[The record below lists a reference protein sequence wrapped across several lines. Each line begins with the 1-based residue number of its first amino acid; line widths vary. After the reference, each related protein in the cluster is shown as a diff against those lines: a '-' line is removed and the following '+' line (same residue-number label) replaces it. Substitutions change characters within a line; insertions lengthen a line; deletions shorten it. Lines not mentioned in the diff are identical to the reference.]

1 MKSNIAF
8 IDKSMER
15 AGQYSSKSGAKMHTE
30 AMPNRRHKILESIC
44 YRMNGDNGDVVE
56 YRCYVP
62 VLQA

>member
-15 AGQYSSKSGAKMHTE
+15 AGQYCSKANAKAH
-30 AMPNRRHKILESIC
+30 ASLMPNRKHKIVDSIC
-44 YRMNGDNGDVVE
+44 YRMDGDDVTE

-62 VLQA
+62 VLL

>member
-15 AGQYSSKSGAKMHTE
+15 AGQYSSKSGAKMHTKS
-30 AMPNRRHKILESIC
+30 MPNRRHKILESIC
-44 YRMNGDNGDVVE
+44 YRMNGDDVVE

>member
-15 AGQYSSKSGAKMHTE
+15 AGQYCNKARAKMHTNT
-30 AMPNRRHKILESIC
+30 MPNRRHKILESIC
-44 YRMNGDNGDVVE
+44 YRLNGDDVVE

-62 VLQA
+62 VLQV

>member
-8 IDKSMER
+8 IDKTMER
-15 AGQYSSKSGAKMHTE
+15 PGQYSSKASAKAHTE
-30 AMPNRRHKILESIC
+30 LMPNRRHKILESIC
-44 YRMNGDNGDVVE
+44 YRMNGNDVVE